1 MTSTTNWHR
10 LPHKRARTLILIMAI
25 SNIPAK
31 ISAGK
36 MIEMSLPTFSNV
48 SVETFLILACYY
60 T

>member
-10 LPHKRARTLILIMAI
+10 LPYKRARTLILIMAV

-48 SVETFLILACYY
+48 SVEAYV
-60 T
+60 